1 MAGLTV
7 CPGQDKAQYEG
18 GWTTHSPSNRELC
31 WRGEGEGEGEDQ
43 RCKVERVRDWP
54 GLAIIFIGFFISGIG
69 TSFFY
74 SFGVPY
80 IDDNVSKKNSP
91 VALR

>member
-1 MAGLTV
+1 M
-7 CPGQDKAQYEG
+7 
-18 GWTTHSPSNRELC
+18 
-31 WRGEGEGEGEDQ
+31 EGEGEDQ

-80 IDDNVSKKNSP
+80 IDDNVSRKNSP
-91 VALR
+91 VVLR

>member
-1 MAGLTV
+1 MK
-7 CPGQDKAQYEG
+7 DKSQYEG
-18 GWTTHSPSNRELC
+18 GWTTHSPSSRELC
-31 WRGEGEGEGEDQ
+31 WEGEEEREEAEQ
-43 RCKVERVRDWP
+43 HCKVDRVRDWP
-54 GLAIIFIGFFISGIG
+54 GLVIIFLGFFISGIG

-91 VALR
+91 VVLR

>member
-1 MAGLTV
+1 M
-7 CPGQDKAQYEG
+7 
-18 GWTTHSPSNRELC
+18 
-31 WRGEGEGEGEDQ
+31 
-43 RCKVERVRDWP
+43 RDWP

-80 IDDNVSKKNSP
+80 IDDNVSRKNSP
-91 VALR
+91 VVLR